1 MQKFLNTLWEFTGGK
16 EDKDNFIQKALKV
29 CKVFK
34 VKPLKTPKP
43 DVPSKKT
50 AYNLFCREI
59 RKTKK
64 ELQGVPVSKAS
75 AIISKEWKKVKAS
88 EKKMKKYKDLYEE
101 EKQRHEEALQRY
113 QEDHMDEIEIINLHK
128 SVTRRLGRFHSLKKH
143 YPNQMSLKKNQSHSN
158 QMNLKKYQG
167 LLMIQARKNRSLKKS
182 MEKRPLQRQEKKL
195 KRPHSLKKHQSHLNL
210 LTQAWKKKKKDCSR
224 TKKSKVFLIFRRIV
238 EI

>member
-50 AYNLFCREI
+50 SYNLFCKDI
-59 RKTKK
+59 RKKKK
-64 ELQGVPVSKAS
+64 ELKGVPVSKTS
-75 AIISKEWKKVKAS
+75 AIVSKKWKKKKRRKVKAS

-101 EKQRHEEALQRY
+101 EKQRHEEALQGY
-113 QEDHMDEIEIINLHK
+113 QEDHMDEMEIINLHK
-128 SVTRRLGRFHSLKKH
+128 RCNKKARKVSQ
-143 YPNQMSLKKNQSHSN
+143 PKKASGSPRSDEPKKASGFVDDPSKEEQKPKKTDGKKN
-158 QMNLKKYQG
+158 
-167 LLMIQARKNRSLKKS
+167 AKKS
-182 MEKRPLQRQEKKL
+182 GKKL

-210 LTQAWKKKKKDCSR
+210 LTQARKKKKGCHRAIKG
-224 TKKSKVFLIFRRIV
+224 KKCLLCWS
-238 EI
+238 